1 MSAMN
6 RVGAIA
12 LVFVWSAVQWTEA
25 ADSARSGTGDGATD
39 VAIEKKFSRPSPEMT
54 GSSDQGTRSTMG
66 APQDAAK
73 QGLLAQL
80 LVMQTGLYRYL
91 PLNPTDQQCF
101 EVLGANGIMPK
112 DGWQPDKVVTRGDL
126 ARVIVLAL
134 EMDDQVKNPDDPR
147 SWMDVL
153 ASIGIQITTI
163 GEAVNNV
170 YPLSQPKPANPFFGP
185 AGANFAE
192 GLDNIEVAYV
202 LRNVF
207 PPVPRR
213 PVTPD

>member
-1 MSAMN
+1 MSAAQRM
-6 RVGAIA
+6 GAAA
-12 LVFVWSAVQWTEA
+12 LVFALVASPSFVTGSAFA
-25 ADSARSGTGDGATD
+25 APDEGGTD
-39 VAIEKKFSRPSPEMT
+39 VAIEKKFDRAAPEEKKD
-54 GSSDQGTRSTMG
+54 GDSGNRSTMG

-91 PLNPTDQQCF
+91 PLNPTDLQCF
-101 EVLGANGIMPK
+101 EVLAANGILPK

-126 ARVIVLAL
+126 ARVLVLAL
-134 EMDDQVKNPDDPR
+134 DMEEQVKNPDDPR
-147 SWMDVL
+147 SWMEVL

-163 GEAVNNV
+163 GDAVEKV
-170 YPLSQPKPANPFFGP
+170 YPLSEPKPANPFFGP
-185 AGANFAE
+185 AGANFAM
-192 GLDNIEVAYV
+192 GLDNIELAYV

>member
-1 MSAMN
+1 MSAI
-6 RVGAIA
+6 RKIGVAA
-12 LVFVWSAVQWTEA
+12 LVFSLSAVQWTVA
-25 ADSARSGTGDGATD
+25 ADSAGMADDGATD
-39 VAIEKKFSRPSPEMT
+39 VAIEKKFSRPSSEN
-54 GSSDQGTRSTMG
+54 QGESGGGRSAMG

-91 PLNPTDQQCF
+91 PPNPTDLQCF
-101 EVLGANGIMPK
+101 EILIQNSISPK
-112 DGWQPDKVVTRGDL
+112 DGWDPDKVVTRGDL

-134 EMDDQVKNPDDPR
+134 ELDDQVQNPDDPR
-147 SWMDVL
+147 SWMEVL
-153 ASIGIQITTI
+153 AALGIQITTI

-170 YPLSQPKPANPFFGP
+170 YPISVPKPPDPFFGP
-185 AGANFAE
+185 AGADY
-192 GLDNIEVAYV
+192 GMGMDNIEVAYV

>member
-1 MSAMN
+1 MSAI
-6 RVGAIA
+6 RKTGVVA
-12 LVFVWSAVQWTEA
+12 LVFALAVVQWTVA
-25 ADSARSGTGDGATD
+25 ADSTGMANDEATD
-39 VAIEKKFSRPSPEMT
+39 VAIEKKFSR
-54 GSSDQGTRSTMG
+54 SSSEEQGTSSGERSSMG

-91 PLNPTDQQCF
+91 PANPTDLQCF
-101 EVLGANGIMPK
+101 EILNQNGIFPK
-112 DGWQPDKVVTRGDL
+112 DGWEPGKVVTRGDL

-134 EMDDQVKNPDDPR
+134 ELEDQVQNPDDPR
-147 SWMDVL
+147 SWMEVL

-170 YPLSQPKPANPFFGP
+170 YPISEPKPADPFFGP
-185 AGANFAE
+185 AGANYAM
-192 GLDNIEVAYV
+192 GMDNIEVAYA